1 MFRNYLVIAWRN
13 LLRHK
18 IFTFINILGLALGMA
33 ACLLILQY
41 VSFEKSYD
49 QFHEKRDR
57 IFRVSLTSIRS
68 DQTIE
73 DACAHNLAGPT
84 LVAEFPEVI
93 DEVHFRLRDKAGITY
108 RNTHYRES
116 KVALATENF
125 FSLFSFPLLKGD
137 PASVLAK
144 PNTVVLS
151 ESTAR
156 KYFGTADPIGKVLGF
171 NDGYHQLSLQVSGIM
186 KNMPANSH
194 FHLDLLISYASS
206 KDWES
211 WKYGWSGNN
220 DFVYVLL
227 APNANAASLA
237 AKMPAFNQKY
247 LHKDNRIDH
256 LVMQSLNDIHL
267 YSNKTYEA
275 ESNGSAQ
282 LVYSLLGI
290 GILLLVVAWVN
301 YINLSTARSAERAK
315 EVGIRKVM
323 GSQRGQLMRQ
333 FLLEALMINT
343 FAILLAV
350 TIAQVTGPLFDGL
363 TGKPLSQ
370 YALPFPLWAAWIGLF
385 LLGSG
390 LAGLYPAFA
399 LSGFKPI
406 AVLKGKFVHSRK
418 GIALRR
424 GLVVGQ
430 FATTVVL
437 IAVTLTIYRQLD
449 YMQNRDLGMKPEQVL
464 VLQAPQLPNA
474 DSSKSLLFKRFGQQ
488 VALSSAFRHVSF
500 TECLPGNGFYE
511 LNTNSGDIKRV
522 NNPDPYPRQYA
533 YFAVDE
539 EFVPALGLKLLAG
552 KGYLPKEAGNNKNKI
567 LINDA
572 ARHQLGFRSASEA
585 AGQLIKFGDATLSIA
600 GVIANYHHHS
610 LDKNYDP
617 MVFYYDGNYENT
629 SYISLKINGATRSR
643 QQMAA
648 SIAAAENL
656 WKEVFP
662 GYPFDYFFL
671 DDQFNS
677 QYKADQ
683 QFGQVFTLFAALT
696 IFVACLGLFGL
707 VAFTTTQR
715 IKEIGVRKVLGA
727 SEPTILV
734 LLSKDFL
741 KPILLANIIAWPLA
755 WWGISTWLDNYAF
768 RIGINAWLFI
778 IPAVMVLLIAF
789 ITISLQTINAA
800 KTNPVNVLR
809 AE

>member
-1 MFRNYLVIAWRN
+1 
-13 LLRHK
+13 
-18 IFTFINILGLALGMA
+18 
-33 ACLLILQY
+33 
-41 VSFEKSYD
+41 
-49 QFHEKRDR
+49 
-57 IFRVSLTSIRS
+57 
-68 DQTIE
+68 
-73 DACAHNLAGPT
+73 
-84 LVAEFPEVI
+84 
-93 DEVHFRLRDKAGITY
+93 
-108 RNTHYRES
+108 
-116 KVALATENF
+116 
-125 FSLFSFPLLKGD
+125 
-137 PASVLAK
+137 
-144 PNTVVLS
+144 
-151 ESTAR
+151 
-156 KYFGTADPIGKVLGF
+156 
-171 NDGYHQLSLQVSGIM
+171 
-186 KNMPANSH
+186 
-194 FHLDLLISYASS
+194 
-206 KDWES
+206 
-211 WKYGWSGNN
+211 
-220 DFVYVLL
+220 
-227 APNANAASLA
+227 
-237 AKMPAFNQKY
+237 
-247 LHKDNRIDH
+247 
-256 LVMQSLNDIHL
+256 
-267 YSNKTYEA
+267 
-275 ESNGSAQ
+275 
-282 LVYSLLGI
+282 
-290 GILLLVVAWVN
+290 
-301 YINLSTARSAERAK
+301 
-315 EVGIRKVM
+315 
-323 GSQRGQLMRQ
+323 
-333 FLLEALMINT
+333 
-343 FAILLAV
+343 
-350 TIAQVTGPLFDGL
+350 
-363 TGKPLSQ
+363 
-370 YALPFPLWAAWIGLF
+370 
-385 LLGSG
+385 
-390 LAGLYPAFA
+390 
-399 LSGFKPI
+399 
-406 AVLKGKFVHSRK
+406 
-418 GIALRR
+418 
-424 GLVVGQ
+424 VGQ

-464 VLQAPQLPNA
+464 VLHVPQIPNA
-474 DSSKSLLFKRFGQQ
+474 DSSKSLLFKRFEQLVTGMP
-488 VALSSAFRHVSF
+488 AFRHVSF

-511 LNTNSGDIKRV
+511 LNTNAGDIKRV

-715 IKEIGVRKVLGA
+715 TKEIGVRKVLGA